1 MANFPGTNCICSIIF
16 GFDRVHGQSDIQCML
31 DIVATLGHSSLAT
44 ISNLNII
51 EQIIDVAQ
59 GNEANLFEGPL

>member
-1 MANFPGTNCICSIIF
+1 
-16 GFDRVHGQSDIQCML
+16 ML
-31 DIVATLGHSSLAT
+31 DIVATLGHSFLAT

-51 EQIIDVAQ
+51 EQLIDVAQ